1 MMSQHSNNDQ
11 GRTGAAATEQ
21 MTFGDIARYLQGGFD
36 PPVQRAIAMNV
47 RYSNIAQDAV
57 SNIKAVQAVG
67 RNILMTDRM
76 NRDLEADRGD
86 LIDVALMAAYLDGA
100 LSPEERAS
108 VEARLAGSHA
118 AYQHYA
124 DTRKELE
131 TPVPARLRTPAEALA
146 MVKVAVPEPQ
156 PVFEATPQ
164 AAPAARP
171 EPFASLNTLVARI
184 ENWIE
189 EAFARRWQAPALSLA
204 LVTAAVVF
212 FTVLPADEIT
222 TVALQSVQESE
233 QGNGVVYGVGPE
245 AEEARALPL
254 DADLEGKVRFTWEA
268 VPEPV
273 KHYRFGVYEAESGN
287 LVGTVRLT
295 QETNLDIDVDM
306 FAPGVRYTVLVVAE
320 REDAE
325 QPIVSQDV
333 ERAD

>member
-1 MMSQHSNNDQ
+1 LQ
-11 GRTGAAATEQ
+11 GR
-21 MTFGDIARYLQGGFD
+21 RHGF
-36 PPVQRAIAMNV
+36 AG
-47 RYSNIAQDAV
+47 SF
-57 SNIKAVQAVG
+57 
-67 RNILMTDRM
+67 
-76 NRDLEADRGD
+76 
-86 LIDVALMAAYLDGA
+86 DVA
-100 LSPEERAS
+100 EVRN
-108 VEARLAGSHA
+108 VI
-118 AYQHYA
+118 
-124 DTRKELE
+124 
-131 TPVPARLRTPAEALA
+131 
-146 MVKVAVPEPQ
+146 
-156 PVFEATPQ
+156 VFEW
-164 AAPAARP
+164 R
-171 EPFASLNTLVARI
+171 
-184 ENWIE
+184 
-189 EAFARRWQAPALSLA
+189 RRWQAPALSLA
-204 LVTAAVVF
+204 LVSAAVVF